1 MDEKA
6 TFVEPQARIQTLETL
21 LSQSRAREEALTT
34 QAFKDREQIAL
45 LQTRNTES
53 SNAAA
58 DAQRK
63 LAIIRVELE
72 SRRTEVERLGAANA
86 DLHRELE
93 SVADAASAAV
103 DSCEGTAAPAR
114 AGCADPHA
122 RTGRRRL
129 RGTSDLRRR
138 LANDVSRTAATYRLP
153 TSTTPR
159 WRDLASGRWT
169 TAFRE
174 GFHPASRVRA
184 CRCPGCARA
193 CR

>member
-58 DAQRK
+58 EAQRK

-93 SVADAASAAV
+93 SIADAASAAV
-103 DSCEGTAAPAR
+103 DRAKAQRNLREQNAPAR
-114 AGCADPHA
+114 ATPAQVVDLSEE
-122 RTGRRRL
+122 RK
-129 RGTSDLRRR
+129 TSG
-138 LANDVSRTAATYRLP
+138 AGWQ
-153 TSTTPR
+153 TT
-159 WRDLASGRWT
+159 
-169 TAFRE
+169 
-174 GFHPASRVRA
+174 
-184 CRCPGCARA
+184 
-193 CR
+193 

>member
-58 DAQRK
+58 EAQRK

-93 SVADAASAAV
+93 SIADAASAAV
-103 DSCEGTAAPAR
+103 DR
-114 AGCADPHA
+114 AKAQRHLREDED
-122 RTGRRRL
+122 RRRTRATPAQVVDL
-129 RGTSDLRRR
+129 SEERRTSG
-138 LANDVSRTAATYRLP
+138 AGWQ
-153 TSTTPR
+153 TT
-159 WRDLASGRWT
+159 
-169 TAFRE
+169 
-174 GFHPASRVRA
+174 
-184 CRCPGCARA
+184 
-193 CR
+193 

>member
-58 DAQRK
+58 EAQRK

-93 SVADAASAAV
+93 SVADAATAAV
-103 DSCEGTAAPAR
+103 DRAKAQRHLREQDAPTPAPEATPAQVVDLSEER
-114 AGCADPHA
+114 RTSGAGWQ
-122 RTGRRRL
+122 
-129 RGTSDLRRR
+129 
-138 LANDVSRTAATYRLP
+138 
-153 TSTTPR
+153 TT
-159 WRDLASGRWT
+159 
-169 TAFRE
+169 
-174 GFHPASRVRA
+174 
-184 CRCPGCARA
+184 
-193 CR
+193 